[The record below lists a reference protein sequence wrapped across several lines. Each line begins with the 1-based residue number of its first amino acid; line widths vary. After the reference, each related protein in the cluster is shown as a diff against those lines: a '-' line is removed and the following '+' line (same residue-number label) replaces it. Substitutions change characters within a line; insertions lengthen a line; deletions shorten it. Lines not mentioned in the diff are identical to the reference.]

1 MADEKIKHLEM
12 IQNIIT
18 RMANNSFLLKGWAVT
33 LLTGIFALVWEK
45 DGFLHYLLAYIPV
58 FMFWFLDAYYLRQ
71 ERLYRGLYDEVRQS
85 TAITSFSMVPP
96 SISVKSRYCYANA
109 LFSKTEAGFYVPLM
123 ILITIILIAIN
134 MNIGCHCVS

>member
-33 LLTGIFALVWEK
+33 LLAGIFALVWEK

-71 ERLYRGLYDEVRQS
+71 ERLYRGLYDEVRRS
-85 TAITSFSMVPP
+85 TETPSFSMVPP
-96 SISVKSRYCYANA
+96 SISEKSSYCYMNV
-109 LFSKTEAGFYVPLM
+109 LFSKTEAGFYIPLM
-123 ILITIILIAIN
+123 ALITVILIATN
-134 MNIGCHCVS
+134 FNFGCSCLS